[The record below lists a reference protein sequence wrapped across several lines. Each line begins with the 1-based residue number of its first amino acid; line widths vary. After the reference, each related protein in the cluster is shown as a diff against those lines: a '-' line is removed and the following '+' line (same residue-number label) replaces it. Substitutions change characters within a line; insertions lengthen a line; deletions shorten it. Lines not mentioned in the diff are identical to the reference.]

1 MEDSKLLALHDDL
14 SKYQNKKKSGLG
26 VSNAYNF
33 AGSKNKQSSDSTATT
48 VREDGLPNNS
58 LYVNFL
64 RQGTYDPTKDDTTA
78 NIYGD
83 GRVIK
88 RNFDDCITE
97 ISVSSNSDDD
107 ENSVGK
113 KKKITKEERKEQK
126 KEEKKAKKKAAK
138 LEAKK
143 QAKIEAKLAARKQRA
158 NAKGD
163 EIPSATTNNDDT
175 ADEKIDSSSSASKK
189 KSKKRKK
196 SNDDEKDCE
205 SSTSGAKKKSK
216 CADDE
221 TLEIKISNTDKESG
235 NSKKKKKK
243 KRKSVK

>member
-1 MEDSKLLALHDDL
+1 MGNKMEDSKLLALHDDL

-33 AGSKNKQSSDSTATT
+33 AGSKNKQSSDLTATT

-78 NIYGD
+78 NVYGD

-113 KKKITKEERKEQK
+113 KKKITKEERKEQ
-126 KEEKKAKKKAAK
+126 KKAKKKAAK

-196 SNDDEKDCE
+196 SNDDDKDCE
-205 SSTSGAKKKSK
+205 SST
-216 CADDE
+216 
-221 TLEIKISNTDKESG
+221 
-235 NSKKKKKK
+235 
-243 KRKSVK
+243 